1 MTKLYSSRR
10 DPGKTIIVAYFV
22 YSNGTALTSNE
33 VEKMLSDPEHYPV
46 LGQLGLANIVSTSNF
61 RIERLFSE
69 RVSSLSH
76 ILSFNYM
83 INLIKAVLHA
93 PCSFFCSF
101 HHFISHCSCCII
113 FHCTGKDFILY
124 GTLSP

>member
-61 RIERLFSE
+61 RIEHLFSE
-69 RVSSLSH
+69 GSEGLLSVT
-76 ILSFNYM
+76 YT
-83 INLIKAVLHA
+83 
-93 PCSFFCSF
+93 FF
-101 HHFISHCSCCII
+101 
-113 FHCTGKDFILY
+113 
-124 GTLSP
+124 